1 MEKITRRDFLG
12 RTLAVGAA
20 LGGATLTKSPAVM
33 GGLRTAKD
41 DISLQEW
48 ALVDEIREGKWAT
61 LDFARIA
68 REDFGINGIE
78 FVNTLFDVP
87 TYNYLKQLKKNAD
100 EYGVEMLLI
109 MCDAEGEMASSSK
122 EERMQAVINH
132 HKWIDIAHYL
142 GCHSIRTN
150 CYGPKDAS
158 KEELLNWAEESYN
171 KLLEYAV
178 QRRVSVLIENHGG
191 VSNDADFLVAL
202 MKRVNN
208 LYFGM
213 LPDFRQPSAEFDNY
227 GFLEK
232 VLPYATALSVRTQ
245 PTEEGL
251 VRMIKLCRDSG
262 YKGFYGIESS
272 GREAIKETKKVL
284 ERVLFGKA

>member
-1 MEKITRRDFLG
+1 MEKLTRRNFLG
-12 RTLAVGAA
+12 RSLAVGAA
-20 LGGATLTKSPAVM
+20 LGAATLTKSPNVIAAM
-33 GGLRTAKD
+33 RTSKD
-41 DISLQEW
+41 DISLQQW
-48 ALVDEIREGKWAT
+48 ALVDEIRAGKWTT
-61 LDFARIA
+61 LDFARIS

-87 TYNYLKQLKKNAD
+87 TYDYLRRLKKNAD
-100 EYGVEMLLI
+100 ENGVEMLLI

-122 EERMQAVINH
+122 KERVQAVINH

-171 KLLEYAV
+171 KLLDYAV
-178 QRRVSVLIENHGG
+178 QAKVSVLIENHGG
-191 VSNDADFLVAL
+191 ISNDPDFLVAL

-213 LPDFRQPSAEFDNY
+213 LPDFRRPSAEFDNY

-232 VLPYATALSVRTQ
+232 VLPYARALSVRTQ
-245 PTEEGL
+245 PTEEGA

-262 YKGFYGIESS
+262 YKGYYGIETSS
-272 GREAIKETKKVL
+272 REGIKETKRIL
-284 ERVLFGKA
+284 ERVLFGKT